1 MNFDPARLCKRS
13 VLIAGHATS
22 ISLENIFWDELKRIA
37 EARNLSL
44 NGLITV
50 IDGERSG
57 NLSGAI
63 RVFVL
68 EELRQCLRRA
78 A

>member
-1 MNFDPARLCKRS
+1 MNDVKADPTRLRKRS

-22 ISLENIFWDELKRIA
+22 ISLENAFWEELKRIA
-37 EARNLSL
+37 GAHNISL
-44 NGLITV
+44 NRLITV
-50 IDGERSG
+50 IDGERTG

-68 EELRQCLRRA
+68 EALR
-78 A
+78 